1 MWDSIWIALGL
12 VLVIEGLMPAL
23 NPKGFKK
30 TMSTI
35 RELDESTLRV
45 MGLMS
50 MSIGATVVY
59 FLTQ

>member
-23 NPKGFKK
+23 NPKAFKK

-35 RELDESTLRV
+35 RELDEGTLRA
-45 MGLMS
+45 MGLIS

-59 FLTQ
+59 FLSQ